1 MVCQQRDDQ
10 LVFANSMFPALLITG
25 GYNGEWGDALQSA
38 EVREIMIGE
47 GNIVVSVILF
57 TFTLKLGP
65 HAHS

>member
-1 MVCQQRDDQ
+1 
-10 LVFANSMFPALLITG
+10 MFPALLITG

-47 GNIVVSVILF
+47 GNIVASVILF